1 LNQKIKIISVKDL
14 ADPPFNLLLSYPK
27 VDRNRITSLVDKLA
41 QAGVSYIHLDGE
53 TQISGLRLLGK
64 GCTSI
69 VFEAI
74 FKNKPSAVKVL
85 RTDADRAT
93 LRNEAE
99 FLEKV
104 NILSIG
110 PRLHYVSD
118 EFIIME
124 LVRGPLIFN
133 FITAIKGKGT
143 ARRTRLLISDILSQ
157 CFVLD
162 QKNIAHCELSNP
174 TKHII
179 IKDYKKPVIID
190 FESASLNK
198 KYSNVTSLAQ
208 SLFIGGKYAPR
219 IRRMIG
225 IKNTQE
231 VIRDLREYKQKTN
244 QISFNKILN
253 TLKLTPKQ

>member
-1 LNQKIKIISVKDL
+1 MNQKIKIISVRDL
-14 ADPPFNLLLSYPK
+14 ADPPFSLLLSYPR
-27 VDRNRITSLVDKLA
+27 VDRNRITSLIDKLV
-41 QAGVSYIHLDGE
+41 QAGVSNVHLDGE
-53 TQISGLRLLGK
+53 TQISGLKLLGK

-69 VFEAI
+69 VFEAT
-74 FKNKPSAVKVL
+74 FRNKPSAVKVL
-85 RTDADRAT
+85 RIDTDRAT
-93 LRNEAE
+93 LRNEAK
-99 FLEKV
+99 FLERV
-104 NILSIG
+104 NTSSIG
-110 PRLHYVSD
+110 PKLYYVSD

-133 FITAIKGKGT
+133 FMTAIRGKGT
-143 ARRTRLLISDILSQ
+143 ARRTRLIISDILSQ
-157 CFVLD
+157 CFILD

-179 IKDYKKPVIID
+179 IKDNKEPVIID

-208 SLFIGGKYAPR
+208 SLFVGGKYAPR

-225 IKNTQE
+225 IKNTGE
-231 VIRDLREYKQKTN
+231 VIRALREYKQKTD